1 MTDPAPVVE
10 RFLYALRDKASRV
23 VTQNVRNMAL
33 GGYL

>member
-10 RFLYALRDKASRV
+10 RFLYALRDKDLAG
-23 VTQNVRNMAL
+23 TQNVRNTAL